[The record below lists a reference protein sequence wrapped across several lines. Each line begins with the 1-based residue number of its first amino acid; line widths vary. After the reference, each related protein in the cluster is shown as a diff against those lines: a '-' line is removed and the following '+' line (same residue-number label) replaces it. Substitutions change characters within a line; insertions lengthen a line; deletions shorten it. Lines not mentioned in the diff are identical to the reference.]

1 MTQFKKI
8 SFPLFSSNNKV
19 VRKNYNMDLF
29 SVAVIIGDD
38 VWKIPNVPKIPPAA
52 NGSVGNFFQ
61 ARQQ

>member
-38 VWKIPNVPKIPPAA
+38 V
-52 NGSVGNFFQ
+52 
-61 ARQQ
+61 